1 MARNL
6 RWHSTNQSSDE
17 KLRHPVDSVT
27 WKQMNEKYPT
37 FAAEERN
44 IRLGLSTD
52 RFNPFNMQSSKYS
65 CWPVLLVNYNL
76 PPNLCMKKE
85 NIMLTLLIPGP
96 QQPGNSIDVYLEP
109 LINDLNQLWSKGEST
124 YDVVSNTAF
133 TMKAMLLWTISDFP
147 AYGNLAGCKVKGKM
161 GCPVCGK
168 HTDSM
173 WLKFCRKHV
182 YMSHRKGL
190 PPMHRYR
197 SKKAWF
203 DGHAE
208 HGRKSR
214 ILSGHDISNNLH
226 FVNNFGNFREGR
238 TKRKRTVSVEE
249 DCDIEDVPVNLR
261 QRKKMKL
268 MRRSCQDGKK
278 DQSSFNFLIG
288 RKDLHPRAKGKR
300 TYLPAAPWS
309 LLKSEKKVFCK
320 RLSDFKGP
328 DGYCSNISRG
338 VSVEEFKVSGL
349 KSHDYHVLM
358 QQLLPVAVRGLLPKG
373 PRLAILRM
381 CAFFNRLCQR
391 VIDVEQIS
399 KMEAEVVE
407 TLCMFERFF
416 PPSFFDIMVHLTVHL
431 GRKAKLCGPVHFR
444 WMYPFERH
452 MKILKDYVRNTARPE
467 GCIAE
472 SYLAEECMQFCSA
485 FLKKTTNVEEKLDRN
500 ADYESQTILEGRPI
514 SAPKSI
520 NLSEM
525 EKKTAHLAVLQN
537 TSVVDPYVEC
547 QWAVRGNGVKVED
560 GYTLVNLN
568 QSQVSINRD
577 PYILASQAK
586 QVFYSREDDTS
597 YWYVVLRGPSR
608 RYNETEEEDVNI
620 DIGPLP
626 SIIDMDVEI
635 DEAHNARVDC
645 EGIYV

>member
-1 MARNL
+1 
-6 RWHSTNQSSDE
+6 
-17 KLRHPVDSVT
+17 
-27 WKQMNEKYPT
+27 
-37 FAAEERN
+37 
-44 IRLGLSTD
+44 
-52 RFNPFNMQSSKYS
+52 
-65 CWPVLLVNYNL
+65 
-76 PPNLCMKKE
+76 
-85 NIMLTLLIPGP
+85 
-96 QQPGNSIDVYLEP
+96 
-109 LINDLNQLWSKGEST
+109 
-124 YDVVSNTAF
+124 
-133 TMKAMLLWTISDFP
+133 
-147 AYGNLAGCKVKGKM
+147 
-161 GCPVCGK
+161 
-168 HTDSM
+168 
-173 WLKFCRKHV
+173 
-182 YMSHRKGL
+182 MSHRKGL
-190 PPMHRYR
+190 PPTHRYR

-214 ILSGHDISNNLH
+214 ILSGHDISNNLKH

-249 DCDIEDVPVNLR
+249 DCDIEDVSSESEAEEEDEVDEEELSRWKKRSIFFQLPYWEELPVRHNLDVMHIER
-261 QRKKMKL
+261 NVAKSIVSTLLHCGNSKDGLNTRKDL
-268 MRRSCQDGKK
+268 EHLG
-278 DQSSFNFLIG
+278 I

-309 LLKSEKKVFCK
+309 LSKSEKKVFCK

-338 VSVEEFKVSGL
+338 VSVEECKVSGL

-416 PPSFFDIMVHLTVHL
+416 PPSFFDIMVHLFIL
-431 GRKAKLCGPVHFR
+431 EGKLNYVVQ
-444 WMYPFERH
+444 H

-472 SYLAEECMQFCSA
+472 SYLAEECMQFCNA

-520 NLSEM
+520 NLSGM
-525 EKKTAHLAVLQN
+525 EKKTAHLAACIYNFYKTQMQDVDVMQHICGIKVDSETHGETLKWLAYGPCSTARSYTGYIVNGQRFHTHSVQRMSQN
-537 TSVVDPYVEC
+537 SGVFYEATAMCRASAKDTSQVVDLVSYYGRVTEIILLDYNVFYVPLFRC

-568 QSQVSINRD
+568 QSQVSFNRD

-586 QVFYSREDDTS
+586 QVFNSREDDTS
-597 YWYVVLRGPSR
+597 CWYVVLRGPSR

-626 SIIDMDVEI
+626 SIIDMVVEI